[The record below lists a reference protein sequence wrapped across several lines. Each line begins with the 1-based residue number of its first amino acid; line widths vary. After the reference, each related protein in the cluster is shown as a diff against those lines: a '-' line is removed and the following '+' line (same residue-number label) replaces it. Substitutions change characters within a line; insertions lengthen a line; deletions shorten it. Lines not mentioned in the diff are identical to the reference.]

1 MRKRYRYFI
10 IEGAELVDALTK
22 DLLELEK
29 RRDDAALIDRILRH
43 AHKLKGAAGVVRLT
57 AIGTLAHRMEDRL
70 ARVKERKA
78 RVSPRQITR
87 LLGEATEIGKMI
99 EALKEQRPAAPVRD
113 RATGAKP
120 EPRGEEPAWGGK
132 APPTAAAPET
142 IRILDADLD
151 RLSRLTNEIHIQ
163 HGRLKSAAAA
173 LAAAVRE
180 KGRTYHGTAKNQR
193 RQHAG
198 SQAGAPIARKT
209 DLLEQQIHSAAELS
223 REMTDVIKKMRLTPV
238 GNIAHLF
245 EKAVRDLGVE
255 TGKKIDFTM
264 TDRALYLD
272 RALLDRVT
280 EPLFHLL
287 RNSVIHGIEPAVE
300 RQRMGKMP
308 GGSIK
313 LTFAKDRGSVRISC
327 DDDGRGLDAQMIRDK
342 AIDKKVID
350 AHAAAAMTDDEALH
364 LILRSG
370 LSLATGLTQLAGRG
384 VGLDVVKDCV
394 NSLGGVLEIAS
405 AKGRFTRFTMTLPLS
420 VDTIPVFGVRSARQ
434 RLLIPLQNM
443 LATQLVAPAQIAHA
457 AGKPVIEFNDAPIAL
472 IPLADL
478 LESETPSPPSKWRR
492 AVIVK
497 ANIDIAAL
505 WVDALEGRKEVIPQ
519 PLQGRLA
526 KIAHLQAAAILADGD
541 PAFVLDVPG
550 ILEKIKA
557 LPLQKAARMRDRPG
571 HAVMVVDDS
580 LTSRRLIEGMLSAE
594 GYRVV
599 AAGSGDQS
607 LELMETDDVDLFVV
621 DIEMPGLDG
630 FELSQRIRGSRRY
643 RATPIIILSTRGS
656 DADKQKGMAVGA
668 NAYIVKGTFDQEEF
682 LATVGS
688 LIS

>member
-87 LLGEATEIGKMI
+87 LLGEATELGKMI

-264 TDRALYLD
+264 TDRAL
-272 RALLDRVT
+272 
-280 EPLFHLL
+280 
-287 RNSVIHGIEPAVE
+287 
-300 RQRMGKMP
+300 
-308 GGSIK
+308 
-313 LTFAKDRGSVRISC
+313 
-327 DDDGRGLDAQMIRDK
+327 
-342 AIDKKVID
+342 
-350 AHAAAAMTDDEALH
+350 
-364 LILRSG
+364 
-370 LSLATGLTQLAGRG
+370 
-384 VGLDVVKDCV
+384 
-394 NSLGGVLEIAS
+394 
-405 AKGRFTRFTMTLPLS
+405 
-420 VDTIPVFGVRSARQ
+420 
-434 RLLIPLQNM
+434 
-443 LATQLVAPAQIAHA
+443 
-457 AGKPVIEFNDAPIAL
+457 
-472 IPLADL
+472 
-478 LESETPSPPSKWRR
+478 
-492 AVIVK
+492 
-497 ANIDIAAL
+497 
-505 WVDALEGRKEVIPQ
+505 
-519 PLQGRLA
+519 
-526 KIAHLQAAAILADGD
+526 
-541 PAFVLDVPG
+541 
-550 ILEKIKA
+550 
-557 LPLQKAARMRDRPG
+557 
-571 HAVMVVDDS
+571 
-580 LTSRRLIEGMLSAE
+580 
-594 GYRVV
+594 
-599 AAGSGDQS
+599 
-607 LELMETDDVDLFVV
+607 
-621 DIEMPGLDG
+621 
-630 FELSQRIRGSRRY
+630 
-643 RATPIIILSTRGS
+643 
-656 DADKQKGMAVGA
+656 
-668 NAYIVKGTFDQEEF
+668 
-682 LATVGS
+682 
-688 LIS
+688 